1 MKLEERE
8 ERFLDIAQRKGY
20 ITYPQLMEGLEVQFE
35 ETVEGEVRFIG
46 EILCDLEFITKLEI
60 RDVLESMKV
69 YIL

>member
-60 RDVLESMKV
+60 RDVPESMKV